1 MQILLAAV
9 HTLSSI
15 RLEEFSFQS
24 RLFRSVTSTE
34 TPEIYANYTAR
45 RKKKQEK
52 SSMAKML
59 SVCATDVPLVRHKR
73 TFNCEFRLFEAENG
87 YFLEGVKRIQF
98 TKRQN
103 EGFHF
108 LHLLLFDINFFL
120 KKNSELSTIN

>member
-52 SSMAKML
+52 SSMQKCYQFVPQTCHWCDAKEHSTANL
-59 SVCATDVPLVRHKR
+59 DFSRRKTD
-73 TFNCEFRLFEAENG
+73 
-87 YFLEGVKRIQF
+87 I
-98 TKRQN
+98 
-103 EGFHF
+103 
-108 LHLLLFDINFFL
+108 
-120 KKNSELSTIN
+120 S